1 MKKTIKIVALS
12 LLLFFQSGWM
22 AANEGMWLL
31 HLLSRINQAEMTSM
45 GLNLTADEI
54 YSINQAC
61 LKDAVVRLNG
71 GQCTGEVVSDKGLIF
86 TNHHC
91 AYDAI
96 QGFSSVENDILTN
109 GFCAKSFSQ
118 ELPIPGF
125 EISFLVRIED
135 VSKEVLAN
143 VTASTPSAER
153 AAAVELAMKAIYE
166 REAANGYEVEVKDF
180 YFGNEYYMLVY
191 ETFRDVRLVGNP
203 PESVGKFGGDTDNWM
218 WPRHT
223 GDFSMLRIY
232 ADADN
237 KPADYNALNKPY
249 APKHFF
255 PISLNGVK
263 EDDFAMIMGYPGSTD
278 RFLSSWGVKQ
288 ALDITNPSTVE
299 IRDLKLKT
307 QKEHMDADPKV
318 RLQYAAKYAST
329 ANYWKYFI
337 GQSKGLSRLNVY
349 GKKQKVEQQFTDW
362 VAKDPSRKS
371 TYGDALSLIQQYY
384 NETSKTAKSNVYA
397 IEAGLTGPDMTLF
410 AWRFNRTYQAAQ
422 AAESEDQKK
431 AILQSFKEDAEAY
444 FKDYDAA
451 TEKDVFIALTEL
463 YIRNIAR
470 EQRPDWTHLVQD
482 KYKGNVRA
490 FADKLYSTSFMATK
504 EKLFAFIDKPNDK
517 VFNKDMAI
525 MVANSAIAKYRESFF
540 NPAQEKFDTGSRL
553 FVAGQMEMM
562 KDKKWYPDA
571 NSTMR
576 LTYGKVGDY
585 VPMDAVQYEYY
596 TTSDGI
602 LEKKDNSN
610 PEFVVP
616 ANLEE
621 LIDKKDFGRYA
632 NEKGELV
639 VCFIA
644 GLDITGGNSGSPVLD
659 GDGNLIGIAFDG
671 NWEAMS
677 GDIAYEPELQRTIS
691 VDIRYVMWTIDKLM
705 GGKNIVDEVKYAPKK
720 QPKPVDTP
728 QTSPQ
733 TPATV
738 KPEGTPKAVPTPAKK
753 ETKPAEKGTVKNAS
767 GSEGTITKVPATPP
781 KKK

>member
-1 MKKTIKIVALS
+1 MKKTIKAIALS
-12 LLLFFQSGWM
+12 MLLFLQTGLLS
-22 AANEGMWLL
+22 ANEGMWLL
-31 HLLSRINQAEMTSM
+31 HLLARINQAEMSGM
-45 GLNLTADEI
+45 GLNLTAEEI

-71 GQCTGEVVSDKGLIF
+71 GMCTGEVVSDKGLIF

-96 QGFSSVENDILTN
+96 QSFATVENDILTN
-109 GFCAKSFSQ
+109 GFCAKSLSE

-125 EISFLVRIED
+125 EISFLIKIED
-135 VSKEVLAN
+135 VTKEVLKN
-143 VTASTPSAER
+143 VGENATKADR
-153 AAAVELAMKAIYE
+153 ELAIGEAIKSIQQ
-166 REAANGYEVEVKDF
+166 REAANGYDVEVKDF
-180 YFGNEYYMLVY
+180 YYGNEFYMLVY

-203 PESVGKFGGDTDNWM
+203 PESIGKFGGDTDNWM

-223 GDFSMLRIY
+223 GDFSMLRVY
-232 ADADN
+232 SSKDN
-237 KPADYNALNKPY
+237 KPADYSADNKPY

-288 ALDITNPSTVE
+288 ALEQTNPSVVE
-299 IRDLKLKT
+299 IRDMKLKT
-307 QKEHMDADPKV
+307 QKMHMDADPKV
-318 RLQYAAKYAST
+318 RLQYAAKYAGT

-337 GQSKGLSRLNVY
+337 GQSKGLTRLNVF
-349 GKKQKVEQQFTDW
+349 GKKQKLEQSFATW
-362 VAKDPSRKS
+362 VSQDPSRKAK
-371 TYGDALSLIQQYY
+371 YGNALQLIEEYY
-384 NETSKTAKSNVYA
+384 AETDKTARANTYA
-397 IEAGLTGPDMTLF
+397 IEAGLTGSDLTLF
-410 AWRFNRTYQAAQ
+410 AWTFNRTYSAAMN
-422 AAESEDQKK
+422 AENEEEKR
-431 AILQSFKEDAEAY
+431 AILDSFKENAEGF
-444 FKDYDAA
+444 FKDFDLA
-451 TEKDVFIALTEL
+451 TEKDVFVALTEM
-463 YIRNIAR
+463 YIKNISR
-470 EQRPDWTHLVQD
+470 DQRPTWTHVVED

-490 FADKLYSTSFMATK
+490 YAEKLYSTSFLASK
-504 EKLFAFIDKPNDK
+504 EKLYAFIAKPNDK
-517 VFNKDMAI
+517 VFKKDMAI
-525 MVANSAIAKYRESFF
+525 AVALSAIEKYRESFF
-540 NPAQEKFDTGSRL
+540 NPSQEKFDTGYRL

-585 VPMDAVQYEYY
+585 VPMDAVQYDYY
-596 TTSDGI
+596 TTTDGI
-602 LEKKDNSN
+602 LEKMDNSN

-616 ANLEE
+616 AKQEE
-621 LIDKKDFGRYA
+621 LINKKDFGRYA

-639 VCFIA
+639 TCFIA

-720 QPKPVDTP
+720 ETKPVAP
-728 QTSPQ
+728 AIQ
-733 TPATV
+733 TPAPTIV
-738 KPEGTPKAVPTPAKK
+738 PAPDRAPAQKPEKVGAG
-753 ETKPAEKGTVKNAS
+753 KPVEKGTTKNNGGAT
-767 GSEGTITKVPATPP
+767 GSPTKVPAATP